1 MKELIIDESE
11 GSQTRLMITDTLR
24 IEQPEEEGES
34 PLEFHDIEFTIV
46 QTSIGYDGVREYRPP
61 VVLTKR
67 GILNL
72 HRAIT
77 NEIIGL

>member
-1 MKELIIDESE
+1 MKELIIDESD
-11 GSQTRLMITDTLR
+11 GQQTRLIISDDTYA
-24 IEQPEEEGES
+24 
-34 PLEFHDIEFTIV
+34 IV
-46 QTSIGYDGVREYRPP
+46 QTSVNFEGVREYRPP